1 MSPVL
6 RCLMRMAR
14 VVFIHLPSLFGS
26 PGNGTRRKKGFERL
40 KAEGKV
46 EGEYTMPGPVVLCLD
61 DVPNAALALQ
71 ETPLSPI
78 FDRQLGDS
86 GCTLLDNVKIIL
98 TGAREG
104 VRLEMVDRY
113 GFLRELNRPALQQE
127 EAVTEGRSVR
137 CR

>member
-1 MSPVL
+1 
-6 RCLMRMAR
+6 
-14 VVFIHLPSLFGS
+14 
-26 PGNGTRRKKGFERL
+26 
-40 KAEGKV
+40 
-46 EGEYTMPGPVVLCLD
+46 
-61 DVPNAALALQ
+61 LQ
-71 ETPLSPI
+71 KTSLSPI

-86 GCTLLDNVKIIL
+86 GCTLPDNVKIIL

-113 GFLRELNRPALQQE
+113 GFLRELSRPALQQE

>member
-6 RCLMRMAR
+6 RRLMRMAR

-86 GCTLLDNVKIIL
+86 GCTLPDNVKIIL
-98 TGAREG
+98 TEAREG

-113 GFLRELNRPALQQE
+113 GFLRELSRPALQQE